1 MADEKTKRFRE
12 HVVRELYVTERD
24 YAKNLRFIVTVGLPT
39 LAELVIKP
47 L

>member
-12 HVVRELYVTERD
+12 HVVRELYETEQD

-39 LAELVIKP
+39 LCRIL
-47 L
+47 